1 MVNLENRMRVTR
13 SYAKRRASEAMGD
26 QPQHKQPKK
35 KRVVLGEISS
45 NVLGN
50 PNLPSCSKPRPRV
63 CSTKVTKPVNT
74 PLENAPQED
83 VIGLGKFSSDDV
95 DDPQMCEPYVSG
107 IYEYL
112 RNMEQEEK
120 RRPLTNYMLKIQ
132 KDVTVTMRGI
142 LVDWLIDLADEFNV
156 LSDTL
161 YLTISHMDRYLS
173 YKSINRDRLQ
183 LLGVT
188 AMLIASKYE
197 EINPKSVRKFCEMTA
212 DTYTEHELIEMETD
226 VLKTLNYEMGN
237 PTVKTFLTRFIRV
250 AQRNPKNP
258 NLQFEFLSYYLAEL
272 TLTDYGF
279 LKFLPS
285 KIAAAA
291 IFLAKLTINPKE
303 HPWNLSLQN
312 FTGYKCSDLKECVS
326 RIQVLQLDRTGGC
339 WEAIKT
345 KYKQHKYKCVSTL
358 TSLSEIPASYFE

>member
-112 RNMEQEEK
+112 RNMEVK
-120 RRPLTNYMLKIQ
+120 FPNSFLFFLLNSSI
-132 KDVTVTMRGI
+132 
-142 LVDWLIDLADEFNV
+142 
-156 LSDTL
+156 
-161 YLTISHMDRYLS
+161 TI
-173 YKSINRDRLQ
+173 NN
-183 LLGVT
+183 
-188 AMLIASKYE
+188 MLI
-197 EINPKSVRKFCEMTA
+197 
-212 DTYTEHELIEMETD
+212 
-226 VLKTLNYEMGN
+226 
-237 PTVKTFLTRFIRV
+237 
-250 AQRNPKNP
+250 
-258 NLQFEFLSYYLAEL
+258 
-272 TLTDYGF
+272 
-279 LKFLPS
+279 
-285 KIAAAA
+285 
-291 IFLAKLTINPKE
+291 KL
-303 HPWNLSLQN
+303 
-312 FTGYKCSDLKECVS
+312 G
-326 RIQVLQLDRTGGC
+326 
-339 WEAIKT
+339 
-345 KYKQHKYKCVSTL
+345 
-358 TSLSEIPASYFE
+358 